1 MQIRELNRM
10 TAPSKNDGICC
21 LLCVQSLGNPKLFF
35 GFHILPGGICGILL
49 SFYLTHRS

>member
-49 SFYLTHRS
+49 SFYLMHRS